1 MDGRQKE
8 TPERPRPE
16 ELPRPRIA
24 RMKRRG
30 SPRTMGAREVDLYV
44 LALEDGDYIPLL
56 GTARSPEGEGPAS
69 FREPGGVVLRLGD
82 ALLLW
87 RLL

>member
-1 MDGRQKE
+1 MDEQKQRQE
-8 TPERPRPE
+8 DRPRPE

-30 SPRTMGAREVDLYV
+30 SPRTMGANEIDLYV
-44 LALEDGDYIPLL
+44 LALPDGDYIPLL
-56 GTARSPEGEGPAS
+56 GTAHGPEGEGPAS
-69 FREPGGVVLRLGD
+69 FREPGSAVLRLGEVVV
-82 ALLLW
+82 LW